1 MLKQRLI
8 TGPLLGL
15 VLIAVIAFDAKLECI
30 TYSFGM
36 SIPNGLLIAILAAI
50 AAPLAAIELC
60 SIARSVGA
68 RCSTPVLILTM
79 EAWIA
84 TFYLTPAST
93 SSTRAMAIVATII
106 LCSMALSVISLA
118 KGKQIRGV
126 FAGAAITVAT
136 STYVAMGF
144 GLLILIRHEHSAWWI
159 FGIIAIIK
167 MCDTG
172 AFFIGSNFGKHKLIP
187 WISPGKTWEGLI
199 GGLLTAGVTAVLL
212 AAASDKWLPTEPHIS
227 MQTAFGIGILFGFLG
242 QAGDLIMSIFK
253 RDSGLKDASSVLP
266 GLGGV
271 LDVLDSLLLVGP
283 AAYWILSSH

>member
-1 MLKQRLI
+1 MLKQRLV
-8 TGPLLGL
+8 TGPLLSL
-15 VLIAVIAFDAKLECI
+15 VLIAVIAFDAKLEGI
-30 TYSFGM
+30 TCSCGTC
-36 SIPNGLLIAILAAI
+36 IPNGLLIAILAAI

-84 TFYLTPAST
+84 TFYLTPASA
-93 SSTRAMAIVATII
+93 SSTRVMAIVATII
-106 LCSMALSVISLA
+106 VCSMALSVISLA
-118 KGKQIRGV
+118 KGKQLRGV
-126 FAGAAITVAT
+126 FAGSAITVA
-136 STYVAMGF
+136 SSSYVAMGF
-144 GLLILIRHEHSAWWI
+144 GFLLLIRQEHSAWWI

-172 AFFIGSNFGKHKLIP
+172 AFFVGSNLGKHKLIP

-212 AAASDKWLPTEPHIS
+212 AAASDKWLPMEPHIS

-242 QAGDLIMSIFK
+242 QGGDLVMSVFK
-253 RDSGLKDASSVLP
+253 RDSGIKDTSSVLP

-283 AAYWILSSH
+283 VAYWLLPSA